1 MISAPAAEKAV
12 LGSWLIEKEAIQSC
26 IDIIGPEH
34 FFEQQNAA
42 VARILIALYKEG
54 KAVDILSAS
63 QAIKQAGLAE
73 DGMLA
78 YLSDLCHS
86 VTTAA
91 HANHHAKAVLDCFY
105 TRQIITA
112 ATKLV
117 SDAYSE
123 TLTDAGVKEIS
134 EMVMRKEAVY
144 APALISYKNG
154 LHDLID
160 RIGKKSSTSVYR
172 TGIKALDSAWYG
184 MSAGEVIV
192 LGGAPGAGK
201 SKLALKILSNLVQR
215 KVPCLLFGTELDAYQ
230 TALRHLSMLSGVETW
245 KLRIARADAF
255 EWAKASQTVSNV
267 MSEMPLHI
275 SPLKSPN
282 LSQIDQGIVASGAKV
297 VVIDSVF
304 FCTYPKGN
312 SIRERME
319 DFCRGLQEITK
330 RREVVSILVAHLGR
344 QAYSEHAQN
353 RAPVLSDFGESKGL
367 EITADKAA
375 LLWTPQA
382 KQMGSKRIVEVILA
396 KDRANNDRRGG
407 HLKSFDLECDEN
419 TPDMRE
425 VEIEVSA

>member
-1 MISAPAAEKAV
+1 MISAPASEKAV
-12 LGSWLIEKEAIQSC
+12 LGSWLIEKEAISAC
-26 IDIIGPEH
+26 VDIIGPEH
-34 FFEQQNAA
+34 FYDQFNAS
-42 VARILIALYKEG
+42 VCRIILDAYKAG
-54 KAVDILSAS
+54 KAVDVVSVNLGL
-63 QAIKQAGLAE
+63 QEAGLASNQSLTA
-73 DGMLA
+73 LA
-78 YLSDLCHS
+78 ELCHS

-91 HANHHAKAVLDCFY
+91 HASHHAKTVLDRY
-105 TRQIITA
+105 LTRQVIA
-112 ATKLV
+112 AAQRLTQQ
-117 SDAYSE
+117 AEGE
-123 TLTDAGVKEIS
+123 TLSEAEVKALS
-134 EMVMRKEAVY
+134 ELVMRKEAVY
-144 APALISYKNG
+144 APALISYKNS

-160 RIGKKSSTSVYR
+160 RIGQKSATAVYR
-172 TGIKALDSAWYG
+172 TGIKALDTAWYG
-184 MSAGEVIV
+184 MSAGEVIL

-215 KVPCLLFGTELDAYQ
+215 NVPCLLFGTELDAYQ

-255 EWAKASQTVSNV
+255 EWAKASQTVRDV

-275 SPLKSPN
+275 SPIKAPN
-282 LSQIDQGIVASGAKV
+282 LSQIDQAIVASGAKV

-382 KQMGSKRIVEVILA
+382 KQTGSKRIVEVILA

-419 TPDMRE
+419 TPDMKE
-425 VEIEVSA
+425 VEVALA

>member
-1 MISAPAAEKAV
+1 MISAPSAEKAV
-12 LGSWLIEKEAIQSC
+12 LGSWLIEKEAISSC
-26 IDIIGPEH
+26 IDIIGPEA
-34 FFEQQNAA
+34 FYEAQNQSIARIILDLYRKGAA
-42 VARILIALYKEG
+42 VDLVSVEQAAKE
-54 KAVDILSAS
+54 
-63 QAIKQAGLAE
+63 AGLSYN
-73 DGMLA
+73 GLRTYLA
-78 YLSDLCHS
+78 DCAHS
-86 VTTAA
+86 CTTAA
-91 HANHHAKAVLDCFY
+91 HAPHHSKKVLDCFY
-105 TRQIITA
+105 TRQLISQA
-112 ATKLV
+112 RNLV
-117 SDAYSE
+117 DRAESE
-123 TLTDAGVKEIS
+123 TLTEAEVKGIS
-134 EMVMRKEAVY
+134 ELVMRKEAVY

-160 RIGKKSSTSVYR
+160 RIGKKSATSVYR
-172 TGIKALDSAWYG
+172 TGIKSLDAAWFG

-275 SPLKSPN
+275 SPIKAPN
-282 LSQIDQGIVASGAKV
+282 LSQIDQAIVASGAKV

-344 QAYSEHAQN
+344 QAYNENAQS
-353 RAPVLSDFGESKGL
+353 RPPVLSDFGESKGL

-382 KQMGSKRIVEVILA
+382 KQTGSKRIVEVILA

-419 TPDMRE
+419 TPDMKE
-425 VEIEVSA
+425 VEVALA